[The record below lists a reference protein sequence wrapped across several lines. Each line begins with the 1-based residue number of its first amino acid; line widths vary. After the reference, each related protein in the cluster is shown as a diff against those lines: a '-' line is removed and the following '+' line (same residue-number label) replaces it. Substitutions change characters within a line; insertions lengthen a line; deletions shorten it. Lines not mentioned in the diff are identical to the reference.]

1 MRLHEVGG
9 RMSKSV
15 RLGIWY
21 LAGFLLAGSPS
32 FAQQFVPPTKPE
44 VSIER
49 IDVRGNRRIK
59 EEDVRFYIQARPGD
73 AYDEERLQLDLRAL
87 YKEAKWFEKIQITS
101 MDGDTGKIVT
111 FTVEEKPLIREI
123 KYVGAKS
130 FTESNILDHF
140 KERKVGITVDSVY
153 EPSKARA
160 AERALREL
168 LLQNGKPL
176 GTVRTELENVPPSSV
191 RLNFVIDEGPKV
203 RIGDIRFV
211 GNTVFP
217 ESDLKAALKLT
228 KERGLMTVF
237 KGTDK
242 YHREKMEYDLET
254 NLRAYYQ
261 EHGYMQA
268 QIGEPLTRI
277 FEGPRGNI
285 PMFRKTKEQFLVE
298 IPIEAGDQYRI
309 GELKLN
315 NCGIFNCEALL
326 RMFDL
331 NKGDV
336 LNYKKVKTAVDNI
349 KKLYGDYGFID
360 VELLQDFSPK
370 PDAKMVDIAFDV
382 NPGKQFLV
390 HRINFDGNTKTRDKV
405 MRREFNLEEGRVFSS
420 RLLDVSVQRLNMLGY
435 FEKIE
440 EKDYT
445 VQPDQK
451 TSMVDVNVKV
461 KEKSQQ
467 SIGLT
472 GGISGISGSFIGF
485 NYQTNNFM
493 GRGESLEF
501 ALTAGTRQTDFI
513 VSFTEPYFL
522 DTRWNG
528 GVSVFNSRNRFD
540 TYSVY
545 GYTDYNTG
553 KPSELFTQHTTGVT
567 VNFSRSIGL
576 SWWRFGASYTYQHIS
591 VTDIAPGYEAFALS
605 QFAGYAPGGDPE
617 AALSGIIRSEI
628 TPSLSFNTTNAFFN
642 PTRGTSLTLAVGIAG
657 MGLGGDFNLVRP
669 TVEFRH
675 FLPDKWLSNRRN
687 TIGIRLVGQ
696 YVKTFKGSTVPFF
709 DRFFIGGET
718 TIRGFDIR
726 SISPLAITAT
736 RVLDGQGNPVI
747 DLKTGLASINRYI
760 NPIGGDITGLLNA
773 EYRIPIAGPLTV
785 AAFFDM
791 GMTSVTDR
799 SALDVYGGNTTNT
812 LIDSSNY
819 VPRSSTGVEISFM
832 LPMVN
837 APFRLIFAYNP
848 QIFERTVMVGTIP
861 FGIKEPNHDVKFTV
875 GRSF

>member
-1 MRLHEVGG
+1 
-9 RMSKSV
+9 MSKSV
-15 RLGIWY
+15 RPGIWY

-44 VSIER
+44 ITIER

-59 EEDVRFYIQARPGD
+59 EEDVRFYIQARSGD

-160 AERALREL
+160 AERALKEL

-191 RLNFVIDEGPKV
+191 RLNFIIDEGPKV

-349 KKLYGDYGFID
+349 KKSCNGDYGFID
-360 VELLQDFSPK
+360 VELLQNFSPK

-405 MRREFNLEEGRVFSS
+405 MRGVQPGRRKVFNS
-420 RLLDVSVQRLNMLGY
+420 RLLNVGPAPQHAGLFR
-435 FEKIE
+435 
-440 EKDYT
+440 KDRRKGLP
-445 VQPDQK
+445 VKPDQK
-451 TSMVDVNVKV
+451 TSMVD
-461 KEKSQQ
+461 
-467 SIGLT
+467 
-472 GGISGISGSFIGF
+472 
-485 NYQTNNFM
+485 M
-493 GRGESLEF
+493 
-501 ALTAGTRQTDFI
+501 
-513 VSFTEPYFL
+513 
-522 DTRWNG
+522 
-528 GVSVFNSRNRFD
+528 
-540 TYSVY
+540 
-545 GYTDYNTG
+545 
-553 KPSELFTQHTTGVT
+553 
-567 VNFSRSIGL
+567 
-576 SWWRFGASYTYQHIS
+576 
-591 VTDIAPGYEAFALS
+591 
-605 QFAGYAPGGDPE
+605 
-617 AALSGIIRSEI
+617 
-628 TPSLSFNTTNAFFN
+628 
-642 PTRGTSLTLAVGIAG
+642 
-657 MGLGGDFNLVRP
+657 
-669 TVEFRH
+669 
-675 FLPDKWLSNRRN
+675 
-687 TIGIRLVGQ
+687 
-696 YVKTFKGSTVPFF
+696 
-709 DRFFIGGET
+709 
-718 TIRGFDIR
+718 
-726 SISPLAITAT
+726 
-736 RVLDGQGNPVI
+736 
-747 DLKTGLASINRYI
+747 
-760 NPIGGDITGLLNA
+760 
-773 EYRIPIAGPLTV
+773 
-785 AAFFDM
+785 
-791 GMTSVTDR
+791 
-799 SALDVYGGNTTNT
+799 
-812 LIDSSNY
+812 
-819 VPRSSTGVEISFM
+819 
-832 LPMVN
+832 
-837 APFRLIFAYNP
+837 
-848 QIFERTVMVGTIP
+848 
-861 FGIKEPNHDVKFTV
+861 
-875 GRSF
+875 

>member
-1 MRLHEVGG
+1 MRLHQVGG
-9 RMSKSV
+9 WMSKSV
-15 RLGIWY
+15 KPGIWY

-32 FAQQFVPPTKPE
+32 FAQQFVQPAKPE
-44 VSIER
+44 ITIER
-49 IDVRGNRRIK
+49 IDIRGNRRIK

-73 AYDEERLQLDLRAL
+73 TYDEERLQLDLRAL

-101 MDGDTGKIVT
+101 LDGDTGKIVT
-111 FTVEEKPLIREI
+111 FLLEEKPLIREI
-123 KYVGAKS
+123 KYVGNKS

-140 KERKVGITVDSVY
+140 KERKIGITVDSVY

-160 AERALREL
+160 AERGLREL

-176 GTVRTELENVPPSSV
+176 GTVRTEIENVPPSSV
-191 RLNFVIDEGPKV
+191 RLKFIIDEGPKV

-211 GNTVFP
+211 GNTIFS
-217 ESDLKAALKLT
+217 EADLKNALKLT
-228 KERGLMTVF
+228 KERGLMTMF

-242 YHREKMEYDLET
+242 YHREKLEYDLET
-254 NLRAYYQ
+254 NLHAFYQ

-277 FEGPRGNI
+277 FEGPRGKI

-298 IPIEAGDQYRI
+298 IPIEAGDQYHI

-326 RMFDL
+326 RLFDL
-331 NKGDV
+331 SKGDV
-336 LNYKKVKTAVDNI
+336 LNYKKVKSAIENI
-349 KKLYGDYGFID
+349 KKLYGNYGFIG
-360 VELLQDFSPK
+360 VELIQDFSPQ
-370 PDAKMVDIAFDV
+370 AKTKLVDISFDV

-390 HRINFDGNTKTRDKV
+390 HRIVFDGNTKTRDKV

-420 RLLDVSVQRLNMLGY
+420 QLLDLSVQRLNMLGY

-445 VQPDQK
+445 VTPDQK
-451 TSMVDVNVKV
+451 NAWVDVNVKV

-472 GGISGISGSFIGF
+472 GGISGISGSFIGL

-513 VSFTEPYFL
+513 VSFTEPYLL
-522 DTRWNG
+522 DTRWNM

-545 GYTDYNTG
+545 GYTDYVTG
-553 KPSELFTQHTTGVT
+553 KPSELFTQRTTGIT
-567 VNFSRSIGL
+567 LNFSRPLGL
-576 SWWRFGASYTYQHIS
+576 SWWRLGASYTYQNIS
-591 VTDIAPGYEAFALS
+591 VSDIAPGYEAFALG
-605 QFAGYAPGGDPE
+605 QFAGVAPGGDAK
-617 AALSGIIRSEI
+617 AALEGIIRSEF
-628 TPSLSFNTTNAFFN
+628 TPSLSYNSTNAYFN
-642 PTRGTSLTLAVGIAG
+642 PTRGTSVSLSVGIAG
-657 MGLGGDFNLVRP
+657 GVLGGDFNLIRP
-669 TVEFRH
+669 TVEYRH
-675 FLPDKWLSNRRN
+675 FLPDKWISNRRN

-696 YVKTFKGSTVPFF
+696 YVKTFKNSTVPFF

-726 SISPLAITAT
+726 SISPLAVTAT
-736 RVLDGQGNPVI
+736 RALDTQGNPII
-747 DLKTGLASINRYI
+747 DLNSGLARIDRSI

-785 AAFFDM
+785 AAFFDI
-791 GMTSVTDR
+791 GMTSVTDQ
-799 SALDVYGGNTTNT
+799 SVLGVFGNTTTNT
-812 LIDSSNY
+812 LIKASNY

-848 QIFERTVMVGTIP
+848 QIFDKYVMVGTVP
-861 FGIKEPNHDVKFTV
+861 FGIREPRRDIKFTV

>member
-1 MRLHEVGG
+1 
-9 RMSKSV
+9 MSKSV
-15 RLGIWY
+15 KPGIWY
-21 LAGFLLAGSPS
+21 LAGFLLTGSSS
-32 FAQQFVPPTKPE
+32 FAQQSVQPTKPE
-44 VSIER
+44 ITIER
-49 IDVRGNRRIK
+49 IDIRGNRRIK

-73 AYDEERLQLDLRAL
+73 PYDEERLQLDLRAL

-111 FTVEEKPLIREI
+111 FLLEEKPLIREI
-123 KYVGAKS
+123 KYVGNKS

-191 RLNFVIDEGPKV
+191 RLRFIVDEGPKV

-211 GNTVFP
+211 GTTVFP
-217 ESDLKAALKLT
+217 EADLKKALKLT

-242 YHREKMEYDLET
+242 YHREKLEYDLET

-261 EHGYMQA
+261 ERGYMQA

-277 FEGPRGNI
+277 FEGPRGKI

-298 IPIEAGDQYRI
+298 IPIEAGDQYHI

-331 NKGDV
+331 NKGDI
-336 LNYKKVKTAVDNI
+336 LNYKKVKSAVENI

-360 VELLQDFSPK
+360 VELLQDFTPQ
-370 PDAKMVDIAFDV
+370 PNTKMVDISFDV

-390 HRINFDGNTKTRDKV
+390 HRIDFDGNTKTRDKV

-445 VQPDQK
+445 VMPDQK

-472 GGISGISGSFIGF
+472 GGISGISGSFIGL

-501 ALTAGTRQTDFI
+501 ALTAGTRQTDFV
-513 VSFTEPYFL
+513 VSFTEPYLL
-522 DTRWNG
+522 DTRWNM

-545 GYTDYNTG
+545 GYTDYVTG
-553 KPSELFTQHTTGVT
+553 KPSELFTQRTTGIT
-567 VNFSRSIGL
+567 LSFSRPLWL
-576 SWWRFGASYTYQHIS
+576 SWWRLGASYTYQNIS
-591 VTDIAPGYEAFALS
+591 VSDIAPGYEAFALG
-605 QFAGYAPGGDPE
+605 QFAGVAPGGDAK
-617 AALSGIIRSEI
+617 AALAGIIRSEF
-628 TPSLSFNTTNAFFN
+628 TPSLSYNSTNAYFN
-642 PTRGTSLTLAVGIAG
+642 PTRGTSVSLSVGIAG
-657 MGLGGDFNLVRP
+657 GVLGGDFNLVRP
-669 TVEFRH
+669 TVEYRH
-675 FLPDKWLSNRRN
+675 FLPDKWISNRRN

-696 YVKTFKGSTVPFF
+696 YVKTFKNSTVPFF

-726 SISPLAITAT
+726 SISPLALTTT
-736 RVLDGQGNPVI
+736 RVLDAQGNPII
-747 DLKTGLASINRYI
+747 DLNSGLARVDRSI

-773 EYRIPIAGPLTV
+773 EYRIPIAGPLTI
-785 AAFFDM
+785 AAFFDI
-791 GMTSVTDR
+791 GMTSVTDQ
-799 SALDVYGGNTTNT
+799 SVLGVFGNTTTNT
-812 LIDSSNY
+812 LIKGSNY

-848 QIFERTVMVGTIP
+848 QVFDKTVMVGTVP
-861 FGIKEPNHDVKFTV
+861 FGIREPRRDIKFTV

>member
-1 MRLHEVGG
+1 MLKLV
-9 RMSKSV
+9 KP
-15 RLGIWY
+15 GIWY
-21 LAGFLLAGSPS
+21 LTGFLLAGSPAVARQAVQQA
-32 FAQQFVPPTKPE
+32 AQPSKPQ
-44 VSIER
+44 VTIER
-49 IDVRGNRRIK
+49 IDIRGNRRIK
-59 EEDVRFYIQARPGD
+59 EEDVRFYIQSRPGD
-73 AYDEERLQLDLRAL
+73 VYDEERLQLDLKAL
-87 YKEAKWFEKIQITS
+87 YKEAKWFEKIQITA

-111 FTVEEKPLIREI
+111 FLLEEKPLIREI
-123 KYVGAKS
+123 KYTGNKS

-140 KERKVGITVDSVY
+140 KERKIGITVDSVY
-153 EPSKARA
+153 EPAKTRA
-160 AERALREL
+160 AERGLREL

-176 GTVRTELENVPPSSV
+176 GTVRSEIETVPPSSV
-191 RLNFVIDEGPKV
+191 RLKFIIDEGPKV
-203 RIGDIRFV
+203 RIGSIRFV
-211 GNTVFP
+211 GNKVF
-217 ESDLKAALKLT
+217 SDEELKTSLKLT
-228 KERGLMTVF
+228 KERGMVTMF

-242 YHREKMEYDLET
+242 YHKEKLEYDLET
-254 NLRAYYQ
+254 NLRAFYQ
-261 EHGYMQA
+261 EHGYMQV
-268 QIGEPLTRI
+268 QIGDPLTRI
-277 FEGPRGNI
+277 FEGPRGMI
-285 PMFRKTKEQFLVE
+285 PLLGKTKEQFLVE
-298 IPIEAGDQYRI
+298 IPIDAGEQFHI

-315 NCGIFNCEALL
+315 NCGIFKCEALL
-326 RMFDL
+326 RMFAL

-336 LNYKKVKTAVDNI
+336 LNYKKVKATVENI
-349 KKLYGDYGFID
+349 KKLYGNYGFID
-360 VELLQDFSPK
+360 VELLQDFAPQANTK
-370 PDAKMVDIAFDV
+370 TVDLSFDV

-420 RLLDVSVQRLNMLGY
+420 QLLDVSIQRLNMLGY

-445 VQPDQK
+445 VTPDQK
-451 TSMVDVNVKV
+451 TAQVDVNVKV

-472 GGISGISGSFIGF
+472 GGISGISGSFIGI

-513 VSFTEPYFL
+513 VTFNEPYLL
-522 DTRWNG
+522 DTRWNM
-528 GVSVFNSRNRFD
+528 GVSIFNSRNRFD

-545 GYTDYNTG
+545 GYTDYVSG
-553 KPSELFTQHTTGVT
+553 KPSELFTQKTTGVT
-567 VNFSRSIGL
+567 LNFSRSIGR
-576 SWWRFGASYTYQHIS
+576 SWWRLGASYTYQNIS
-591 VTDIAPGYEAFALS
+591 IKNIAPGYEAYALG
-605 QFAGYAPGGDPE
+605 QFAGMAPGGDAT
-617 AALSGIIRSEI
+617 AALSGIIRSEV
-628 TPSLSFNTTNAFFN
+628 TPSLSYNSTNAYFN
-642 PTRGTSLTLAVGIAG
+642 PTRGTSINMSLGIAG
-657 MGLGGDFNLVRP
+657 SVLGGDFNLIRP
-669 TVEFRH
+669 TVEVRH

-696 YVKTFKGSTVPFF
+696 YVKAFNNSTVPFF

-726 SISPLAITAT
+726 SISPLAVTAT
-736 RVLDGQGNPVI
+736 SSLDAQGNPII
-747 DLKTGLASINRYI
+747 DLTSGLAKINRNI
-760 NPIGGDITGLLNA
+760 TPIGGDITGMLNA

-791 GMTSVTDR
+791 GMTSVTDMK
-799 SALDVYGGNTTNT
+799 SLGVFGTTTTNT
-812 LIDSSNY
+812 IIKSTNY

-848 QIFERTVMVGTIP
+848 QVLDKIVWVGTVP
-861 FGIKEPNHDVKFTV
+861 FGIKEPRHDIKFTV